1 MQIGEITVQHNT
13 AGDLSFLNQDGLV
26 VQVLTVE
33 DRAANLADY
42 DASIA
47 QLQSDKQAFV
57 DMVAAVLAEPRVDGE
72 A

>member
-26 VQVLTVE
+26 VQTLTVAE
-33 DRAANLADY
+33 RASNLADY
-42 DASIA
+42 DAAIT
-47 QLQSDKQAFV
+47 QVQSDKQAFQ
-57 DMVAAVLAEPRVDGE
+57 DMISSVLAEPPVDG

>member
-13 AGDLSFLNQDGLV
+13 AGDLSFLNADGVV
-26 VQVLTVE
+26 VQVLTVA

-42 DASIA
+42 DASIT

-57 DMVAAVLAEPRVDGE
+57 DMIAAVLVEPPVDGG
-72 A
+72 

>member
-57 DMVAAVLAEPRVDGE
+57 DMVAAVLAESPVDGE